1 MANDFWRLGAGG
13 LSDAYAREEA
23 CPVQVIAEL
32 RDRIARLNH
41 GINAYAVLAPDL
53 EAQAE
58 ESASRLRQGRARS
71 PLEGVPVALK
81 DNLVMRGLPAAWG
94 GEVFGAV
101 QSRDELPVQR
111 LRAAGAILTGK
122 TTCPEFAV
130 EGYTASRKFGI
141 TRNPWN
147 PDLTPG
153 GSSGGAVAAVAA
165 GLAAAALGTDGGG
178 SIRRPAGHTG
188 LFGLKPTIGA
198 IPRHGGLPQILMDF
212 EVAGP
217 LARSARDLRLMF
229 GVLTGTDRSDPA
241 SRGHRPEAPARR
253 SLKVLYVE
261 QFGDSPCDPAI
272 RRAARG
278 AADLLASLG
287 HEVTAGP
294 LPFDLEPLD
303 RFWGSFAQIGLA
315 HLAVTVPAMAERA
328 SPQYLEMAANG
339 RGIPARDLFAA
350 LEEVRRLRAAVSQ
363 AFGEWDVIM
372 TPAAAAQPWP
382 AGEAYPPLIDG
393 QAAGP
398 RGHAVYTGWVNAS
411 GHPGLAVPVQP
422 DAAGLPV
429 GIQLVGDLHSEDLL
443 LSLGE
448 EMELASS
455 GWHWPRYALG

>member
-1 MANDFWRLGAGG
+1 MAGEFWRLGAGG
-13 LSDAYAREEA
+13 LSDAYVRQEA
-23 CPVQVIAEL
+23 CPVQVITEL
-32 RDRIARLNH
+32 RERIARLNP
-41 GINAYAVLAPDL
+41 GINAYAALAPDL

-58 ESASRLRQGRARS
+58 DSAARLRQGKARS

-94 GEVFGAV
+94 GEVFTGV
-101 QSRDELPVQR
+101 QTGDELPVER
-111 LRAAGAILTGK
+111 LRTAGAILVGK

-130 EGYTASRKFGI
+130 EGYTASRKFGV

-147 PDLTPG
+147 PELTPG

-212 EVAGP
+212 EVVGP
-217 LARSARDLRLMF
+217 LARSARDLRLIF
-229 GVLTGTDRSDPA
+229 GVLTGANRADPA
-241 SRGHRPEAPARR
+241 SRGRNPESPARR
-253 SLKVLYVE
+253 SLKILYAG

-272 RRAARG
+272 RRSARAA
-278 AADLLASLG
+278 AHLLASLG
-287 HEVTAGP
+287 HEVTSGP
-294 LPFDLEPLD
+294 PPFDLEPLN
-303 RFWGSFAQIGLA
+303 RFWGSFAKIGLA
-315 HLAVTVPAMAERA
+315 HLAATIAAVPERA
-328 SPQYLEMAANG
+328 SPQYLEMAAQG
-339 RGIPARDLFAA
+339 SGIPARELFAA
-350 LEEVRRLRAAVSQ
+350 LEEVRRLRVAVSQ

-372 TPAAAAQPWP
+372 TPSAAAQPWP
-382 AGEAYPPLIDG
+382 AAEAYPPLIDG

-398 RGHAVYTGWVNAS
+398 RGHAIYTGWVNAS

-443 LSLGE
+443 LSLAE
-448 EMELASS
+448 DMEQAGG
-455 GWHWPRYALG
+455 GWRWPRYALG